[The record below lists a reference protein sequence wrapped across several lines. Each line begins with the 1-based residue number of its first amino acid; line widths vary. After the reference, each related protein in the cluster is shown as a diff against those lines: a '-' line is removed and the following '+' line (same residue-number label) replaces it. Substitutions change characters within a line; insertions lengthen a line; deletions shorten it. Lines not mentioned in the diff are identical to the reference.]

1 MRGLIN
7 RLVGRRDL
15 RKRKDD
21 TLEQMTRQ
29 VDALYTLLTN
39 IHGSDRL
46 VLKATKLEALDLM
59 RSNDLPQRVLG
70 LQRLVSGDPT
80 IENPPKS
87 SEIIEV
93 LNHIED
99 QIAEVL
105 VRRSVEDKI
114 EKKINDK
121 MQQRYDEYIR
131 EIKLQIVKEEA
142 GPENAQTLKRLAVL
156 EKMNQVKL
164 NASTIDILRPKTLSE
179 VVGQDRAIR
188 SLVSKLA
195 TPFPQHILLYGP
207 PGVGKTTSAR
217 LALEEVKSR
226 LGSVFGKDAPFVEV
240 DGATLRWD
248 PRESTNPLLGSVH
261 DPIYQGARR
270 DLAETGIPEP
280 KLGLVTDAHGGVL
293 FIDEIGEMDP
303 LLHTKLLKVLED
315 KRVVFESSYYDQNDP
330 NIPLYIKKLFDEGA
344 PADFVLIG
352 ATTRD
357 ASEISPALR
366 SRCAEIYFE
375 PLNPAHIQEIV
386 RNAAAKLGVT
396 LETGIPELISE
407 YSVEGRKSTSVLADS
422 YALAIFESGG
432 GADLS
437 GACPPLTITKR
448 HVYEVLQ
455 TSRMTP
461 YITHRASPS
470 LEIGRVLGLGVNSFL
485 GSVIELEA
493 MAFPA
498 RDRGKG
504 YVRFNDTAGSMAK
517 DSVFNATSVLR
528 KLTGEEISNFDL
540 HINVIGG
547 GRIEGPSAGLAV
559 TLAIL
564 SCING
569 WGVRQDVAVTGEISI
584 QGRVK
589 PVGGL
594 NEKIYGAKRAGVR
607 TVVVPRDNI
616 KDVPIDLKGIQVVPV
631 STVEEALPVVFE
643 QMRPVEMIG

>member
-7 RLVGRRDL
+7 RLVGRKVYKRD
-15 RKRKDD
+15 KDGVE
-21 TLEQMTRQ
+21 EQMVRQ
-29 VDALYTLLTN
+29 VDALYTMLTN

-70 LQRLVSGDPT
+70 LQRLATGDPT
-80 IENPPKS
+80 LENPPKL
-87 SEIIEV
+87 SEINDV
-93 LNHIED
+93 LNQVED

-105 VRRSVEDKI
+105 MRRSVEDKI
-114 EKKINDK
+114 EKKINDR
-121 MQQRYDEYIR
+121 MQQRYEEYIR
-131 EIKLQIVKEEA
+131 EIKQQIIKEES

-164 NASTIDILRPKTLSE
+164 TASTIDILRPKSLNE

-195 TPFPQHILLYGP
+195 TSFPQHILLYGP

-226 LGSVFGKDAPFVEV
+226 LGTVFGSDAPFVEV
-240 DGATLRWD
+240 DGATMRWD

-270 DLAETGIPEP
+270 DLADTGIPEP
-280 KLGLVTDAHGGVL
+280 KLGLVTDSHGGVL

-303 LLHTKLLKVLED
+303 LLHIKLLKVLED
-315 KRVVFESSYYDQNDP
+315 KRVVFESSYYDPSDS

-375 PLNPAHIQEIV
+375 PLSQVNIQEIV
-386 RNAAAKLGVT
+386 RNAAIKLGVV
-396 LETGIPELISE
+396 LNPGLPELISE
-407 YSVEGRKSTSVLADS
+407 YTVEGRKASNLLADA
-422 YALAIFESGG
+422 YALAAFEAGSEERG
-432 GADLS
+432 L
-437 GACPPLTITKR
+437 PITITER
-448 HVYEVLQ
+448 NIYEVLQ
-455 TSRMTP
+455 TSRMIP
-461 YITHRASPS
+461 YVTHRASSS
-470 LEIGRVLGLGVNSFL
+470 LEVGRVLGLGVNSFL
-485 GSVIELEA
+485 GSVIEIEA

-498 RDRGKG
+498 RGRGKG
-504 YVRFNDTAGSMAK
+504 YVRFNDAAGSMAK

-528 KLTGEEISNFDL
+528 KLTGEEVTNYDL

-564 SCING
+564 SSIKG
-569 WGVRQDVAVTGEISI
+569 WGVKQDVAVTGEISI

-594 NEKIYGAKRAGVR
+594 NEKIYGAKRAGVK
-607 TVVVPRDNI
+607 TVVIPRDNL
-616 KDVPIDLKGIQVVPV
+616 KDIPIDLKDIQLVPV
-631 STVEEALPVVFE
+631 TTIEEALPLVFE
-643 QMRPVEMIG
+643 HLRPVGMVM

>member
-1 MRGLIN
+1 MRELFN
-7 RLVGRRDL
+7 RLVGTRGQ
-15 RKRKDD
+15 RKNQNGVED
-21 TLEQMTRQ
+21 QVARQ
-29 VDALYTLLTN
+29 VDALYNLLTN

-59 RSNDLPQRVLG
+59 RSGDIPQRVLG
-70 LQRLVSGDPT
+70 LQRLVTGDPT
-80 IENPPKS
+80 LENPPKS
-87 SEIIEV
+87 SELNEV
-93 LNHIED
+93 LNQVEEK
-99 QIAEVL
+99 IAEVL

-114 EKKINDK
+114 EKKINDR
-121 MQQRYDEYIR
+121 MQQRYDEYIK
-131 EIKLQIVKEEA
+131 EIKLQIVKEES
-142 GPENAQTLKRLAVL
+142 GPENAQTLKRLAML

-164 NASTIDILRPKTLSE
+164 TASTIDILRPKKLDE
-179 VVGQDRAIR
+179 VVGQERAIR
-188 SLVSKLA
+188 SLVSRMA
-195 TPFPQHILLYGP
+195 TPFPQHIILYGP

-217 LALEEVKSR
+217 LALEEVKNR
-226 LGSVFGKDAPFVEV
+226 IGTVFGKNAPFVEV

-270 DLAETGIPEP
+270 DLAEVGIPEP

-315 KRVVFESSYYDQNDP
+315 KRVVFESSYYDPDDA
-330 NIPLYIKKLFDEGA
+330 NIPQYIKKLFDEGA
-344 PADFVLIG
+344 PADFLLIG

-375 PLNPAHIQEIV
+375 PLGPVHIQEIV
-386 RNAAAKLGVT
+386 QNSTAKLGVT
-396 LETGIPELISE
+396 LEAGLPELISE
-407 YSVEGRKSTSVLADS
+407 YTVEGRKATNLLADA
-422 YALAIFESGG
+422 YAMSVFEAGPEVG
-432 GADLS
+432 DA
-437 GACPPLTITKR
+437 APFLTITQK
-448 HVYEVLQ
+448 HLYEVLQ

-461 YITHRASPS
+461 YVTHKASVT
-470 LEIGRVLGLGVNSFL
+470 LEVGRVLGLGVSSFL
-485 GSVIELEA
+485 GSVIEIEA
-493 MAFPA
+493 MSFPA

-504 YVRFNDTAGSMAK
+504 YVRFNDAAGSMAK

-528 KLTGEEISNFDL
+528 KLTGEEVTNYDL

-559 TLAIL
+559 TMAIL
-564 SCING
+564 SSIKG
-569 WGVRQDVAVTGEISI
+569 WGVKQDVAITGEISI

-594 NEKIYGAKRAGVR
+594 NEKIYGAKRAGVN
-607 TVVVPRDNI
+607 TVIIPRDNL
-616 KDVPIDLKGIQVVPV
+616 KDVPMDIKGINIVPV
-631 STVEEALPVVFE
+631 SCIEEALPLVFD
-643 QMRPVEMIG
+643 QLRPMGLVI